1 MQTDRLA
8 WPNRVPAAA
17 DAPRLHYTCP
27 VTTHAPSTEGPWTTR
42 RLLAWM
48 GEAFTKKGLDS
59 PRLLAE
65 MLVAHVLSCDRLKLY
80 TDADRPANPLERE
93 SLRTLVAR
101 ALKHEPVQ
109 YLVGHAWFFGLQFH
123 VDRRVLIPRP
133 STETI
138 VEHVLQ
144 HARTHPGFGGPKGE
158 GALIA
163 DVCTGSGCIAVSI
176 LKHLTGARAVATD
189 CSQDAL
195 DVALENATR
204 HGVGERIDFLR
215 GDLLSPLDA
224 YPPAAQR
231 SSMHYFV
238 SNPPYIP
245 DYEWDAVEPNVKDH
259 EPHSALRGGA
269 DGLDLVRPILR
280 DAPAHLRA
288 GGLMLVEVAHAHASD
303 ALAMARAHE
312 LLEDARVLRD
322 HEGFDR
328 VVVARRRA

>member
-1 MQTDRLA
+1 MTTRATTSTD
-8 WPNRVPAAA
+8 
-17 DAPRLHYTCP
+17 
-27 VTTHAPSTEGPWTTR
+27 GPWTTR
-42 RLLAWM
+42 RLLSWM
-48 GEAFTKKGLDS
+48 GEAFTKRGLDS

-80 TDADRPANPLERE
+80 TDADRPASPLERE
-93 SLRTLVAR
+93 SLRGLVGR

-144 HARTHPGFGGPKGE
+144 HARTQPGFGGPKGE
-158 GALIA
+158 GALVA
-163 DVCTGSGCIAVSI
+163 DICTGSGCIAVAL

-189 CSQDAL
+189 LSRGAL
-195 DVALENATR
+195 DVALENAKK
-204 HGVGERIDFLR
+204 HGVSERLDLLE
-215 GDLLSPLDA
+215 GDLLSPLDE

-231 SSMHYFV
+231 SALHYLV

-245 DYEWDAVEPNVKDH
+245 DHEWDAVEPNVKEH

-269 DGLDLVRPILR
+269 DGMDLVRPIVK
-280 DAPAHLRA
+280 DGPAHLRA
-288 GGLMLVEVAHAHASD
+288 GGLLLIEVAHAHAKD
-303 ALAMARAHE
+303 VLELARAQAM
-312 LLEDARVLRD
+312 LEDARILRD

-328 VVVARRRA
+328 VVSARRRA